1 MPNGLT
7 QIANLFSVGAMV
19 HGSGLAAYVLL
30 FFIVAGGLI
39 ISLQWIPPKHRA
51 AFLNYHRLISFAALI
66 LLILH
71 CLAYFISKYERVAWA
86 DILVPFWT
94 SHKRAE
100 TAAGIIAAYTMAAL
114 TLSSISASMKAIG
127 RECWRV
133 FHYLAFPCF
142 VLSLYHGVVF
152 GISSNV
158 LFMMGIYPATT
169 SIVASL
175 VAMRIWKSIEK
186 RRFANENSVG

>member
-7 QIANLFSVGAMV
+7 QIANIFSAGAMV

-39 ISLQWIPPKHRA
+39 ISLQWVPPKHRA

-66 LLILH
+66 LLIVH
-71 CLAYFISKYERVAWA
+71 CLAYFVGKYERVALA
-86 DILVPFWT
+86 DLLVPFWT

-114 TLSSISASMKAIG
+114 TLSSISAPMKAIG
-127 RECWRV
+127 RECWRAL
-133 FHYLAFPCF
+133 HYLAFPCF
-142 VLSLYHGVVF
+142 CLSLYHGVVF
-152 GISSNV
+152 GKSSNV
-158 LFMMGIYPATT
+158 LFMMGIYPATA

-186 RRFANENSVG
+186 RRFVNENSVG